1 MNTIRN
7 WGTAAF
13 IVATSGMMTPC
24 AVASEESNG
33 AVIVE
38 WNQFLQQNVT
48 GPPVGQPRDYAML
61 HIAMAD
67 AVVAIHRQYEP
78 FHAHVSAS
86 SGASA
91 EAAAA
96 QAAHDVLVA
105 LPNLLPGARPAADA
119 LLAKQLA
126 QIPPGRLGQG
136 VDVGMRAAK
145 AILSWRQ
152 NDGYASANP
161 QPPPFLAST
170 LPGIWRPTA
179 SGPYQFSE
187 IINVLPFG
195 LLTPTQFLP
204 SPFPQLESAAYA
216 EAFNEVKAVG
226 RAPGGP
232 IAPGR
237 TDEQTRFAQLFAWVG
252 AFANVTGPFRL
263 WSNVARDLSLQKSLS
278 LVDTARLFAL
288 TLAAIHDSILTSHS
302 SKAVYRLWRPETAIA
317 HADLDN
323 NPATDPE
330 PGWTPLIPTPPYPAY
345 SSNMTCIGTGASR
358 MLAHV
363 LGSDAQTFAATWYT
377 AAGAVVFTQPY
388 TSLFQLGNDE
398 AHSRIW
404 GGIHYRFDIEASQVS
419 CTQVA
424 DFLFD
429 NYMRSSRETEH

>member
-1 MNTIRN
+1 MNSMRH
-7 WGTAAF
+7 WAAAAF
-13 IVATSGMMTPC
+13 
-24 AVASEESNG
+24 AVAALGVLVPRAQATEESNG
-33 AVIVE
+33 GVIIE
-38 WNQFLQQNVT
+38 WNQFLQQHVT
-48 GPPVGQPRDYAML
+48 GPPLGQPRDYAML

-67 AVVAIHRQYEP
+67 AVVAIQRQYKP
-78 FHAHVSAS
+78 FRARVSSS

-96 QAAHDVLVA
+96 QAAHDVLVV
-105 LPNLLPGARPAADA
+105 LPNLLPGSGPAADA
-119 LLAKQLA
+119 VLANQLA
-126 QIPPGRLGQG
+126 HIPPGPRGQG
-136 VDVGMRAAK
+136 VDVGRRVAQ

-161 QPPPFLAST
+161 QPPTLLAST
-170 LPGIWRPTA
+170 LPGVWRPTA

-204 SPFPQLESAAYA
+204 SPFPQLESTAYA
-216 EAFNEVKAVG
+216 DALNEVKAVG

-232 IAPGR
+232 IAPVR
-237 TDEQTRFAQLFAWVG
+237 TDEQTRFAQLFAGVG
-252 AFANVTGPFRL
+252 TFANVTGPFNL

-278 LVDTARLFAL
+278 LVDTARLFAM
-288 TLAAIHDSILTSHS
+288 TLASVHDSILTSHS
-302 SKAVYRLWRPETAIA
+302 SKAVYRVWRPETAIA

-358 MLAHV
+358 MLADV
-363 LGSDAQTFAATWYT
+363 LGSDAQSFAATWYT

-404 GGIHYRFDIEASQVS
+404 GGIHYRFDIDASQVS

-424 DFLFD
+424 DYLFD
-429 NYMRSSRETEH
+429 NYMRPSRETER